1 MKLPIIT
8 LALAAGLAA
17 PTASAQPGTPTAAVS
32 PGRGQVLRQQTDD
45 LTLSVGESRTL
56 SAAGVASY
64 SEGVPGV
71 ADVRLTPDEG
81 QFVIVGKNP
90 GATTLLLIR
99 RDGTQHRFAVS
110 VFSRPVEQVE
120 DEVAALLDGTPGVRL
135 RRVGARFFIE
145 GGVGSEPELQR
156 IEHIA
161 SLFPGQVESLVV
173 LGGAAADRKTNV
185 RVDFFFIQLDRSK
198 SYGVG
203 VKYPTGLSAPVV
215 TASYDV
221 LAGAFARATAVVTQ
235 PLPGLDLAASRGW
248 AKVLKHST
256 VISSNGSEARFSS
269 GGEQSYIITSGLS
282 AALTPLPFG
291 TNVSVLPRFDPA
303 TRELEVRVDAEVSDL
318 TAAVAPGTDLPGRTV
333 SKLSTLVSLELGQSI
348 VLSGIR
354 TRSQRHSVSGLPLL
368 ADIPVLGVL
377 FGSHGD
383 VREELEGAI
392 VVVPSVVESVPK
404 SAREALDDALRQYD
418 AYEGDLGA
426 ASSGSSP
433 VAPSAPA
440 RPSAPAAPAA
450 PGAPATPGAPARPS
464 APAAPVAPR

>member
-1 MKLPIIT
+1 MKRIPLMT
-8 LALAAGLAA
+8 LALAGSLAA
-17 PTASAQPGTPTAAVS
+17 APLSAQPGSARRAPNAEH
-32 PGRGQVLRQQTDD
+32 GQLLRQQNEE

-56 SAAGVASY
+56 SAAGVSSY
-64 SEGVPGV
+64 SEGVAGI
-71 ADVRLTPDEG
+71 ADVRLTPDES
-81 QFVIVGKNP
+81 QFVIVGKSP

-99 RDGTQHRFAVS
+99 RDGSQHAFAVN
-110 VFSRPVEQVE
+110 VFSRPVAQVE
-120 DEVAALLDGTPGVRL
+120 AEVAALLDGTPGVRL
-135 RRVGARFFIE
+135 RRIGARFFVE

-161 SLFPGQVESLVV
+161 GLFPGQVESLVV

-203 VKYPTGLSAPVV
+203 INYPGGVAAPVV
-215 TASYDV
+215 TASYDM

-269 GGEQSYIITSGLS
+269 GGEQSYVITSGLS

-291 TNVSVLPRFDPA
+291 TNVTVLPRFDPA

-368 ADIPVLGVL
+368 AEIPVLGVL

-392 VVVPSVVESVPK
+392 VVVPSVVESVPR
-404 SAREALDDALRQYD
+404 SAREALHDALEQYD
-418 AYEGDLGA
+418 AYTGDLDAVPGR
-426 ASSGSSP
+426 SL
-433 VAPSAPA
+433 APA
-440 RPSAPAAPAA
+440 VR
-450 PGAPATPGAPARPS
+450 
-464 APAAPVAPR
+464 